1 MHLSKKISVW
11 TFGLLAANLL
21 VSTSPALA
29 QYQPG
34 QKVEYKVRTWPPGWK
49 VGTVEYMTPSGKQV
63 IVREKPDDY
72 NPKGGTS
79 AYALDEVRPFTGQA
93 APDPVDTAKAQ
104 FTPGMQV
111 SYPGG
116 VGTVEYVTPSG
127 KQVIVREAPNQYYP
141 QGNTRAY
148 NLDELK
154 AGGAPAAAQPAL
166 TPQLPAIPQ
175 AQPAVADVPHFPV
188 PAVQPA
194 ANQAAANKVQAPNN
208 ARPAMAPGPA
218 GPVMTADD
226 VINLFA
232 AKIGDPKQLSWPQNE
247 QIYGEVAKII
257 RDRGVDFRFDSAPQK
272 VIDAVNHYQV
282 FSNVTHAIRQNF
294 GPPATKEYF
303 KGAWDMSQI
312 GGETRVRQFQPNYDL
327 VTSEHGAKAGDLVID
342 GNGHYTWNGISGRY
356 IDATP
361 EEMAQ
366 SDKGGAGIVL
376 LDAKMG
382 QRSKNWIV
390 FKHSMTNGDNIEVAD
405 LDYRTRREYGGRR

>member
-1 MHLSKKISVW
+1 MHLSKKIGVW
-11 TFGLLAANLL
+11 TFALLTLPLSA
-21 VSTSPALA
+21 SPAFA
-29 QYQPG
+29 QYQAG
-34 QKVEYKVRTWPPGWK
+34 QKVEYKVRSWPPGWK
-49 VGTVEYMTPSGKQV
+49 LGTVEYMTPSGKQV
-63 IVREKPDDY
+63 IVREKPDEY

-111 SYPGG
+111 TYPGG

-127 KQVIVREAPNQYYP
+127 KQVIVREAPNQFYP

-154 AGGAPAAAQPAL
+154 AGGAPAAAQPAQ
-166 TPQLPAIPQ
+166 TPQVPATAQPQNLAANIPQ
-175 AQPAVADVPHFPV
+175 FSAPV
-188 PAVQPA
+188 H
-194 ANQAAANKVQAPNN
+194 QAAANN
-208 ARPAMAPGPA
+208 AQLPKNALPAMAPGPA
-218 GPVMTADD
+218 GPVMTVDD

-247 QIYGEVAKII
+247 QVYAEVAKII

-272 VIDAVNHYQV
+272 LIDAVNHYQV
-282 FSNVTHAIRQNF
+282 FSNVTGAIRQNL
-294 GPPATKEYF
+294 GPPAKKDYF

-312 GGETRVRQFQPNYDL
+312 GGETRVRQFQPGYDL

-342 GNGHYTWNGISGRY
+342 GNGHYSWNGISGPYR
-356 IDATP
+356 DATP

-390 FKHSMTNGDNIEVAD
+390 FKHSMTNGENIEVAD
-405 LDYRTRREYGGRR
+405 LEYRTRREYGGRR